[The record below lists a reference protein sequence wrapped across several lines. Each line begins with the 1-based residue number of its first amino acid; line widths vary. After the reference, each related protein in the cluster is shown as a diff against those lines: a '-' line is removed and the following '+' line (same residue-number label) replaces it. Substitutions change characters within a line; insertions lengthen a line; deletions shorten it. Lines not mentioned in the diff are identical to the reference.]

1 MQVIIGDTDV
11 TKYVQEK
18 SYKVDS
24 VDEYNE
30 WKDAGKH
37 LHRSGYVAR
46 VQGSFELVF
55 IDGYNGEDAYGDFLD
70 LIAENSTDK
79 RLTMSVT
86 VGNLN
91 NELKQIVCYYDLQ
104 TNSMRWTKNGSN
116 VVVKRILMTFE
127 ER

>member
-24 VDEYNE
+24 VDDYNE

-37 LHRSGYVAR
+37 LHRGGYVSR

-55 IDGYNGEDAYGDFLD
+55 IDGYEGEDAFGDFLA

>member
-24 VDEYNE
+24 VDDFNE

-37 LHRSGYVAR
+37 LHRGGYVSR

-55 IDGYNGEDAYGDFLD
+55 IDGYEGEDAYGDFLA

>member
-1 MQVIIGDTDV
+1 MQVIIGNTDLSQ
-11 TKYVQEK
+11 YVQEK

-24 VDEYNE
+24 VDDYSE

-37 LHRSGYVAR
+37 LHRMGYVSK

-55 IDGYNGEDAYGDFLD
+55 LDGYNGHDGYGDFLN
-70 LIAENSTDK
+70 LIASNSQDK
-79 RLTMSVT
+79 RLTIKVT

-91 NELKQIVCYYDLQ
+91 NQLKEIECYYDLK

-116 VVVKRILMTFE
+116 VVVKRILMTIE

>member
-1 MQVIIGDTDV
+1 
-11 TKYVQEK
+11 VQEK

-24 VDEYNE
+24 VDDYSE

-37 LHRSGYVAR
+37 LHRMGYVSK

-55 IDGYNGEDAYGDFLD
+55 IDGYNGHDAYGDFLN
-70 LIAENSTDK
+70 LIADNSSDK
-79 RLTMSVT
+79 RLIIKVT

-91 NELKQIVCYYDLQ
+91 NQLKEIECYYDLK

-116 VVVKRILMTFE
+116 VVVKRILMTIE

>member
-24 VDEYNE
+24 VDDYNE

-37 LHRSGYVAR
+37 LHRGGYVSR

-55 IDGYNGEDAYGDFLD
+55 IDGYEGEDSYGDFLA

>member
-24 VDEYNE
+24 VDDYNE

-37 LHRSGYVAR
+37 LHRGGYVSR

-55 IDGYNGEDAYGDFLD
+55 IDGYEGEDAYGDFLA

>member
-55 IDGYNGEDAYGDFLD
+55 IDGYEGEDAYGDFLA